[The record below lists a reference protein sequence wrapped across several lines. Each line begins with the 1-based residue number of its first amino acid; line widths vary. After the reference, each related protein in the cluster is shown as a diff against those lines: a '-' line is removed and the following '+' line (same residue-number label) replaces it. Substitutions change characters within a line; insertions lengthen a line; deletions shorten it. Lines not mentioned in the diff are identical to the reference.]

1 MRADVPMGMARAL
14 EVPKDRCVQ
23 QQWRLKEQHP
33 APPRPAAPQPR
44 PNLRNPPGEFTHFP
58 NVRVLQFCKCAGFAI
73 LQAKM
78 CGFCNFPK
86 AKVMSATLR
95 VAANTRG
102 TRKLIDGC
110 AQVRSMHGESITKRS
125 RREYSSEIWSICCL
139 SSRVNVYKLPSCKDG
154 RPSRSQT
161 HTNT

>member
-1 MRADVPMGMARAL
+1 
-14 EVPKDRCVQ
+14 
-23 QQWRLKEQHP
+23 
-33 APPRPAAPQPR
+33 
-44 PNLRNPPGEFTHFP
+44 
-58 NVRVLQFCKCAGFAI
+58 
-73 LQAKM
+73 
-78 CGFCNFPK
+78 
-86 AKVMSATLR
+86 MSATLR

-154 RPSRSQT
+154 RHHEARPIQIHKRNASSRAHIKARASTRARSTSGAPEHAATLQALIQWFLKV
-161 HTNT
+161 HVFNNDRLHASFVLRWAPIPKAGRARQAEFACACAA